1 MRNLFVMLHCVCPT
15 FSEKQRAG
23 STNLYVM
30 NGTNVHIKKN
40 YSLGKTKEFRLGRHS
55 KNLST
60 YRK

>member
-1 MRNLFVMLHCVCPT
+1 MLHCVCPT
-15 FSEKQRAG
+15 FTEKQRAG
-23 STNLYVM
+23 CTNLYVM
-30 NGTNVHIKKN
+30 NGANTQIKKN